1 MAHPVFTKHSIIIV
15 AFFFAVPSCGFAAIR
30 SDEPPPTKC
39 VPIEGAEYVFG
50 TNGHIQ
56 DNKGR
61 LSPPKAHSP
70 TKPKIELRITESGTP
85 DLLFDDGY
93 ETYSTQERDED
104 TKIANYIPGTR
115 MFNVILKSSYENIS
129 ILTFQ
134 LDKNGNGAMT
144 IFNAVTGESQQRTS
158 LQTYLCQG
166 T

>member
-1 MAHPVFTKHSIIIV
+1 
-15 AFFFAVPSCGFAAIR
+15 
-30 SDEPPPTKC
+30 
-39 VPIEGAEYVFG
+39 
-50 TNGHIQ
+50 
-56 DNKGR
+56 
-61 LSPPKAHSP
+61 
-70 TKPKIELRITESGTP
+70 
-85 DLLFDDGY
+85 
-93 ETYSTQERDED
+93 
-104 TKIANYIPGTR
+104 